1 MTGRISVKPQIS
13 VSIIGAGGNSSLV
26 SLLLSRHGIKEIR
39 IVDGDSVERSNLE
52 RQALF
57 GTQHIGLNKAEVMK
71 DIIKSQRIFKE
82 IFAFPEFLDS
92 VNYERILSGTDLII
106 DCTDSI
112 QTRNLLNEIS
122 VKMNIPWIMT
132 SSMEKFLEFK
142 LIVPGKTACL
152 NCLAE
157 KQNLIPIN
165 CSYDNVDFY
174 IPSLGSIMA
183 VSLFSN
189 YYEYASLEDCIYFVN
204 MNDYSITKIQTSR
217 RESCSVCSK
226 KMFPEITSKRII
238 GRSPY

>member
-1 MTGRISVKPQIS
+1 MTGRMSSGPQIS

-39 IVDGDSVERSNLE
+39 VVDGDSVEKSNLE
-52 RQALF
+52 RQTLF
-57 GTQHIGLNKAEVMK
+57 GINDIGLNKAEVMK
-71 DIIKSQRIFKE
+71 NVIQRQGILDGLL
-82 IFAFPEFLDS
+82 AFPEYLDS
-92 VNYERILSGTDLII
+92 VNYERLLAGTDLII

-112 QTRNLLNEIS
+112 QTRNLINEIS
-122 VKMNIPWIMT
+122 IKMDIPWIMT

-152 NCLAE
+152 NCFTE

-174 IPSLGSIMA
+174 IPSLASIMA

-189 YYEYASLEDCIYFVN
+189 YYEYSSLEDCIYFLN
-204 MNDYSITKIQTSR
+204 MNDYSLTKINAIR

-226 KMFPEITSKRII
+226 KIFPEITSKRII
-238 GRSPY
+238 GRSLY

>member
-1 MTGRISVKPQIS
+1 MTGKISVKPQIS

-39 IVDGDSVERSNLE
+39 VVDGDKVERSNIE

-71 DIIKSQRIFKE
+71 DIIKSQSIFNE

-122 VKMNIPWIMT
+122 VKMKIPWIMT

-142 LIVPGKTACL
+142 LIVPGKTGCL

-157 KQNLIPIN
+157 NQSLIPIN

-174 IPSLGSIMA
+174 IPSLASIMA

-238 GRSPY
+238 GRSHY